1 MDLIRY
7 HDGEIYLTVASPQ
20 LSRKMHQLWKPH
32 GPCDMT
38 SAQLD
43 SACGELTL
51 TNDWMDEQGSDAGY
65 EQVRKFR
72 SDDDHFEVDFELG
85 SQAHKEWVRLNGTAS
100 S

>member
-1 MDLIRY
+1 MCI
-7 HDGEIYLTVASPQ
+7 P
-20 LSRKMHQLWKPH
+20 
-32 GPCDMT
+32 PCRERF
-38 SAQLD
+38 L
-43 SACGELTL
+43 CGELTL

-72 SDDDHFEVDFELG
+72 SDEDHFEIDFKLG